1 MWPLK
6 RYEIGLYEL
15 RWNDVKNI
23 FISKKKNQV
32 VEQCILKFN
41 FCGKKSYN
49 YPWLSKF
56 LFISEFRQQELK
68 FGQ

>member
-1 MWPLK
+1 MTKQWTAMWPLK

-32 VEQCILKFN
+32 VE
-41 FCGKKSYN
+41 
-49 YPWLSKF
+49 
-56 LFISEFRQQELK
+56 
-68 FGQ
+68 